1 MACQT
6 KISLLS
12 QRRNNNGKEL
22 ISLCQICELVVVN
35 GAMVDGTLFD
45 SGCTRDSDRIQGG
58 SVIDYVAASPDV
70 FSRLT
75 NS

>member
-1 MACQT
+1 M
-6 KISLLS
+6 
-12 QRRNNNGKEL
+12 
-22 ISLCQICELVVVN
+22 N